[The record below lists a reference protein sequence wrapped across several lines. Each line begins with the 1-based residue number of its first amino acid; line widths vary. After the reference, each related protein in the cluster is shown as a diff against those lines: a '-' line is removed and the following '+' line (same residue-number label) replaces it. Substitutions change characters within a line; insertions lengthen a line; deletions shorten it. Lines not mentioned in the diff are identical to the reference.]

1 MATTDA
7 EEPAATHERRDDDEG
22 GTLAVLPLRGGEHVG
37 RYVIL
42 YRLGKGG
49 MGVVFAAYD
58 PQLDRKVAIKLMR
71 PRNRGHAGT
80 GQAAMLREAQ
90 ALARLSH
97 PNVVA
102 IHDVG
107 VLGTRV
113 FVAMDFLEGDT
124 LRRWAASERRS
135 VADIVSVY
143 LQAGEGLAAAHRAG
157 IVHRDFKPDNV
168 IVSRDSAGGAALR
181 VQVLDFGLA
190 RMRDAESHDTD
201 DEDDEPVRPAGTPM
215 YMAPEQHQGRALGP
229 ACDQFA
235 FCVSLYETLWRR
247 LPFASDTGSV
257 ARAILEGR
265 LVDPPRGGGVPT
277 RLRRAILRGLARMP
291 SDRHASMQA
300 LLDELRATQR
310 RGRRRRIAAVAGLV
324 SVASIGAWW
333 FGRSARVGELP
344 CDDASLRLEGVW
356 DDERKA
362 SVEHAILA
370 SGRMHAQ
377 RTSASVAAR
386 IDRWTAQWTA
396 SHAEACAATR
406 VRHEQSEELLDLRMA
421 CLGGRRQEL
430 LALVDLFA
438 DADADLVDR
447 ALEAAES
454 LPAVA
459 PCDDVVAMRTRDPL
473 PSDEASRGEIE
484 DVQARLAQARAL
496 QHAGKL
502 SDALAIAELAT
513 RRADDLGWR
522 PLMAE
527 CGYRTG
533 EILDDLARPEDAE
546 AALRKAAIA
555 AEAARD
561 DALLADARVLLVTVV
576 GARQHRTREGEL
588 WAELAGAALD
598 RLGEEPA
605 REARLE
611 SGIATMLSPTGRPED
626 VLEHMRR
633 ALALASAAESENEL
647 WIASLNI
654 NMASTLVDLGQLD
667 EALER
672 AQTSLR
678 IFEAAHGPDHPQTA
692 NAQSAIGAVHDHR
705 GDLDE
710 ALAWYERSHATLV
723 RVLGEDNPRTLD
735 ALSNVAIVVIELG
748 DTTRAVKLFER
759 ALAGYVAAYGEE
771 HGDVAQAHQNLGSAL
786 RMVGEIERALEH
798 HRRALAL
805 RERLLGP
812 EDPRVARSL
821 VGVANILED
830 DLARPD
836 EALGLRQRALAL
848 EEKTYGRE
856 HPNLTLSLANLAH
869 NLLMAGDEDQALRT
883 AERAQSLSIDASV
896 RPDVRAFAGLV
907 LARVLVER
915 GREPERVEALVAAG
929 RASLGPEPPPSEA
942 KLIAAIE
949 RAQRRVRASSDD

>member
-1 MATTDA
+1 VATTDA
-7 EEPAATHERRDDDEG
+7 EEPAVTHERRDEDEG

-71 PRNRGHAGT
+71 PRGRGRTGT

-97 PNVVA
+97 PHVVA

-107 VLGTRV
+107 VLGNQV

-124 LRRWAASERRS
+124 LRRWAASERRT
-135 VADIVSVY
+135 VADIVRVY
-143 LQAGEGLAAAHRAG
+143 LQAGEGIAAAHRAG

-168 IVSRDSAGGAALR
+168 IVTRDSSGGTALR

-201 DEDDEPVRPAGTPM
+201 DEDDQPMRPAGTPM

-229 ACDQFA
+229 SCDQFA

-247 LPFASDTGSV
+247 LPFSSDTGSV

-265 LVDPPRGGGVPT
+265 LVDPPRGGGVPH
-277 RLRRAILRGLARMP
+277 RLRRAILRGLSRMP

-310 RGRRRRIAAVAGLV
+310 RGRRRRIAAVVGLV
-324 SVASIGAWW
+324 GIASVGAWL
-333 FGRSARVGELP
+333 FGRSARVGDLP
-344 CDDASLRLEGVW
+344 CEDASHRLDGVW
-356 DDERKA
+356 DDERRA
-362 SVEHAILA
+362 AVEHSILV

-377 RTSASVAAR
+377 RTAAGVAAR
-386 IDRWTAQWTA
+386 LDRWTSQWSA

-438 DADADLVDR
+438 AADVDLVDR

-454 LPAVA
+454 LPAIE

-473 PSDEASRGEIE
+473 PADEQTRAEIE
-484 DVQARLAQARAL
+484 DVQARLAQAGAL
-496 QHAGKL
+496 QNAGKL

-513 RRADDLGWR
+513 RRAEDLGWR
-522 PLMAE
+522 PLQAA

-546 AALRKAAIA
+546 AALRKAALA

-561 DALLADARVLLVTVV
+561 DALLADSRVLLVSVV
-576 GARQHRTREGEL
+576 GARLQRTREGEL

-611 SGIATMLSPTGRPED
+611 NGIATMLSSTGRPEH

-633 ALALASAAESENEL
+633 ALALASASESDNEL

-672 AQTSLR
+672 AQTSLK

-692 NAQSAIGAVHDHR
+692 NAQSAIGAVHDQR

-710 ALAWYERSHATLV
+710 ALAWYERSHGTLS

-735 ALSNVAIVVIELG
+735 ALSNVAIVTIELG
-748 DTTRAVKLFER
+748 DTARAVKLFDR

-771 HGDVAQAHQNLGSAL
+771 HGDVAQAHQNLGGAL
-786 RMVGEIERALEH
+786 RIAGEIDRALEH
-798 HRRALAL
+798 QRRALAL

-856 HPNLTLSLANLAH
+856 HPALTLSLSNLAH
-869 NLLMAGDEDQALRT
+869 NLLMAGDADQALRT

-907 LARVLVER
+907 LARVLAER

-929 RASLGPEPPPSEA
+929 RASLGPQPPPSEA

-949 RAQRRVRASSDD
+949 RAQRRASASGG